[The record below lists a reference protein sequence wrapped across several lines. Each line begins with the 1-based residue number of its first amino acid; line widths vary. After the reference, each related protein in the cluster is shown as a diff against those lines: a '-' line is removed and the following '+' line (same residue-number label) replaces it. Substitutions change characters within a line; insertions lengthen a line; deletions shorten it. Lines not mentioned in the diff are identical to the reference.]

1 MKSSDWRAF
10 LVTVRL
16 AAPVIADP
24 GALPTLDAILA
35 ARLFESGSIS
45 TLDELPL
52 LCNDG
57 LFHGSS
63 AIVSGVTEVAIARAF
78 TARLALNEY
87 RDCRFNPLRSGK
99 VGVPYSQPRL
109 DYFDSITADT
119 MTWYG
124 FGDVSAI
131 GRVIDHLPGVG
142 KKVRQGYGAIVRGS
156 AEIEVIDD
164 DRSLVI
170 EIFGRPQPSRP
181 MPVSRWLALC
191 DTPAARVGVTTWKP
205 PYWDYRSRGLCALP
219 RVL

>member
-1 MKSSDWRAF
+1 MKSTDWRAF
-10 LVTVRL
+10 RVTVRL
-16 AAPVIADP
+16 ATPVISDP

-52 LCNDG
+52 LCNEG

-78 TARLALNEY
+78 TARLALNEC
-87 RDCRFNPLRSGK
+87 RDCPFEPPRSGK
-99 VGVPYSQPRL
+99 VGRLYSQPRL
-109 DYFDSITADT
+109 DYFDSITAET

-131 GRVIDHLPGVG
+131 GIVIDRLPGVG

-156 AEIEVIDD
+156 AEIEVIED

-170 EIFGRPQPSRP
+170 VNFGRPQPSRP
-181 MPVSRWLALC
+181 MPDSRWLALC
-191 DTPAARVGVTTWKP
+191 DTPAARVGVTTWRP
-205 PYWDYRSRGLCALP
+205 PYWDYRSRVLCALP

>member
-10 LVTVRL
+10 RVTVRL
-16 AAPVIADP
+16 AAPVISDP

-57 LFHGSS
+57 LYHGSS
-63 AIVSGVTEVAIARAF
+63 GIVSGVTEVAIARPI

-87 RDCRFNPLRSGK
+87 RDCPFEPPRNGK
-99 VGVPYSQPRL
+99 IGRQWSRPRL
-109 DYFDSITADT
+109 DYFDSISAESV
-119 MTWYG
+119 TWYG
-124 FGDVSAI
+124 FGDVSAV
-131 GRVIDHLPGVG
+131 GEVIDCLPGVG

-156 AEIEVIDD
+156 AEIEVIED
-164 DRSLVI
+164 DRSLI
-170 EIFGRPQPSRP
+170 IASFGRPQPSRP
-181 MPVSRWLALC
+181 MPVSRWRALC
-191 DTPAARVGVTTWKP
+191 DTPSARIGVTTWKP
-205 PYWDYRSRGLCALP
+205 PYWDYRSRNLCALP